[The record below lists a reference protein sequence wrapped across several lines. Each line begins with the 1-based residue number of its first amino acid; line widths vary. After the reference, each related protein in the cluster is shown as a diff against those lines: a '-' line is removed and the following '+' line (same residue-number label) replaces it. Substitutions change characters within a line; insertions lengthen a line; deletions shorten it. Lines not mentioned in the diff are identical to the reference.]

1 MVDQPPPETGAAD
14 PLDFEHAEYAD
25 KPAGVVCELCGKNI
39 PDYYYQ
45 VSGKT
50 MCKHCQ
56 PQIAAELAR
65 TPRFWRA
72 AGFGALAALA
82 GSLIWYGII
91 AATGYELGLIAIVVG
106 LMVGGAVRK
115 GSGGT
120 GGLSLQLLAVFLT
133 YTSIVS
139 SYTPLLFQEF
149 KRLAEEEGGA
159 IRVGGGAE
167 FEENDGASLSVVAA
181 TGAPAGVSEAGLFLE
196 SFGDALSAWS
206 SESEEMAVRDSTL
219 DMTYQSLQRLLQV
232 DAEPS
237 FAFGGERV
245 LYAGVPLPEPGNW
258 SWNDRLPEMGY
269 PSLEFSNEATRL
281 DLMSFLD
288 EASFAAN
295 MDPDVS
301 APLAATLGIGFLLA
315 VIYLSPILAG
325 FENIIGLLI
334 IGFALW
340 EAWKMNRRPDIKISG
355 PLQVKSTQPAAVS

>member
-1 MVDQPPPETGAAD
+1 MVDQTNPDRDATE
-14 PLDFEHAEYAD
+14 PLDFEHAEYAEQ
-25 KPAGVVCELCGKNI
+25 PAGVECELCGKNI

-56 PQIAAELAR
+56 PKIAAELAR

-72 AGFGALAALA
+72 AGFGSLAAIA

-149 KRLAEEEGGA
+149 KRMAEEEGGA
-159 IRVGGGAE
+159 IRVGDGIEIAE
-167 FEENDGASLSVVAA
+167 TNGPDLSLVAA
-181 TGAPAGVSEAGLFLE
+181 TPAPTGTSEAALFLA

-206 SESEEMAVRDSTL
+206 SEDEEMSVRDSTL
-219 DMTYQSLQRLLQV
+219 DVTYRSLQQLLQV

-237 FAFGGERV
+237 FAFGGAHV
-245 LYAGVPLPEPGNW
+245 LYAGFPLPETGNW
-258 SWNDRLPEMGY
+258 SWNERLPEMGF

-301 APLAATLGIGFLLA
+301 APMTAALGIGFLLA

-325 FENIIGLLI
+325 FENFIGLLI

-355 PLQVKSTQPAAVS
+355 PLQVKRAHAAVS